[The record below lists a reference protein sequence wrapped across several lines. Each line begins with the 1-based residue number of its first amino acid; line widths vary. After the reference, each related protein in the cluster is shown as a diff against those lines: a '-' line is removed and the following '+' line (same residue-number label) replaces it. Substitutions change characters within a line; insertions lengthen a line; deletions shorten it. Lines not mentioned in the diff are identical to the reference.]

1 MMTPLYKAIL
11 DYINKDMS
19 RLHMPGHKGKNI
31 YDINDLWKYD
41 ITEIEGLDNLLDSQG
56 VIKQTEERFSKVYGS
71 KKSAILTQGSTLGV
85 QMMLTAAYIA
95 SKKKSNKIII
105 DRNAHV
111 SAINTIALLDL
122 DPVWIF
128 QDKFNNKFMSGLISA
143 ENIEKK
149 IKEAPEAKIVYVTS
163 PNYFGQILDLKSIF
177 KVCQKYD
184 KFLLVDNAHGAHLK
198 FISGCFHPIDQGCSA
213 CCDSLHKTL
222 PVLTGGGLLHVLD
235 ERLAP
240 CIKKAQGLFSSTS
253 PSYLT
258 MVSIDLLLSYIN
270 ENLKREYEA
279 LIYKVKALNKMT
291 KDKGFDIPEG
301 NIDPVKF
308 VIGPGGYDCGGREI
322 SELLRKFKIEPEY
335 VSEYWVLLMMSPQ
348 NREIDFQRLKKAIEY
363 MSDNFNKIKRERPED
378 NSWNSVNLNCMNLK
392 RGLSVREAV
401 LSQSEMIETK
411 RSEGRVVASS
421 VVTCPPCVPIITPG
435 EIVSHETV
443 EILLESGIKFLEVTC

>member
-31 YDINDLWKYD
+31 YNINDLWKYD

-56 VIKQTEERFSKVYGS
+56 VIKQTEERFSEIYGS

-95 SKKKSNKIII
+95 SEKKSNKIII
-105 DRNAHV
+105 DRNVHV

-128 QDKFNNKFMSGLISA
+128 QDKINNKFMSGLISA

-149 IKEAPEAKIVYVTS
+149 IKETPEAKIVYVTS

-177 KVCQKYD
+177 KICQKYD

-198 FISGCFHPIDQGCSA
+198 FIPGNFHPIDQGCSA

-240 CIKKAQGLFSSTS
+240 YIKKAQRLFSSTS

-270 ENLKREYEA
+270 GGLRREYET
-279 LIYKVKALNKMT
+279 LIYKVEALSQLAE
-291 KDKGFDIPEG
+291 DKGFDIPKG
-301 NIDPVKF
+301 NIDPVKL
-308 VIGPGGYDCGGREI
+308 VIGPGEYNCNGREI
-322 SELLRKFKIEPEY
+322 SEALRKFKIEPEY
-335 VSEYWVLLMMSPQ
+335 VSKYWVLLMMSPQ
-348 NREIDFQRLKKAIEY
+348 NREIDFQRIEKAIKY
-363 MSDNFNKIKRERPED
+363 MSDNFRKIKRKRAED
-378 NSWNSVNLNCMNLK
+378 NCWNFINLK
-392 RGLSVREAV
+392 RGLSVREAI
-401 LSQSEMIETK
+401 LSESEIIEATQ
-411 RSEGRVVASS
+411 SEGRVVASS

-435 EIVSHETV
+435 EIVSHETID
-443 EILLESGIKFLEVTC
+443 ILLESGIKFLEVTC